1 MFLQQLVG
9 LFLLSPPF
17 AMIGTEIA
25 VLANSMRVVRPINV
39 GTLVSWLFPAS
50 RVVAVLAHPFCVK
63 LEVGVRTG
71 GHEFLDLWLSLLIRQ
86 LALKHTSFPPPNEF
100 CTQTAIKF
108 SRLLGLR

>member
-39 GTLVSWLFPAS
+39 GTLVGWLFPAS
-50 RVVAVLAHPFCVK
+50 RVVAVLAHPFCVN

-71 GHEFLDLWLSLLIRQ
+71 GHELLVLWLS
-86 LALKHTSFPPPNEF
+86 
-100 CTQTAIKF
+100 
-108 SRLLGLR
+108 